1 MRQVFAS
8 IGEAMVEFA
17 PEADGRFRRGFAGDT
32 LNTAWAVRALADPDT
47 VSVRYVSAC
56 GSDPL
61 SGQLIAFLD
70 DAGIDTTHVR
80 RIDARR
86 IGLYLISLD
95 GHERSFH
102 YWRDTSAAR
111 LLAADPDWLAATL
124 RDVDMAYLSGITL
137 AILSPEHRD
146 TLFDVLGGF
155 RARGGTLAFDGNVR
169 LALWPDRAEATTAL
183 ERACRLAHIALPTAE
198 DELLLFDDGDA
209 VGTAR
214 RLASWGVREVV
225 VKRGPDP
232 CLLMTAQ
239 GVEAIP
245 ALPVADAIDTS
256 GAGDG
261 FNGAYLAA
269 RLAGHAPAGAV
280 RRAHAVAARV
290 IRTRGAILPMDLLRA
305 ADA

>member
-32 LNTAWAVRALADPDT
+32 LNTAWAVRALADPDA

-61 SGQLIAFLD
+61 SGQLVAFLN
-70 DAGIDTTHVR
+70 DAGIDTAHVR
-80 RIDARR
+80 RIDERR

-102 YWRDTSAAR
+102 YWRETSAAR
-111 LLAADPDWLAATL
+111 MLAADPDWLAATL

-169 LALWPDRAEATTAL
+169 LALWQDRADAAAAL
-183 ERACRLAHIALPTAE
+183 ERAYRLAHIALPTAD
-198 DELLLFDDGDA
+198 DELLLFGDGDA

-214 RLASWGVREVV
+214 RLAGWGVREVV

-239 GVEAIP
+239 GVEAIS

-269 RLAGHAPAGAV
+269 RLAGHAPAVAV